1 MPSWRIMMKIT
12 SAEFIVS
19 AVNTQQYPDDRLP
32 EIALAGRSNVGKSS
46 FINRMIQR
54 KGLAKTSSKPGKTRT
69 INFYKINESF
79 YFADVPGYGYA
90 QVSKKE
96 RDEWGPMMEE
106 YFQLRESLRAVVL
119 VVDIRHTPTNDDVLM
134 YDFLKHFDL
143 PAIVV
148 ATKVDKIKRG
158 KRPKHI
164 KKIVHKLRVER
175 EDAVIPFSA
184 ETGEGKEKV
193 WSTLKSFL
201 Q

>member
-32 EIALAGRSNVGKSS
+32 EIELAGRLNVGKSS
-46 FINRMIQR
+46 LIIRMIQIKR
-54 KGLAKTSSKPGKTRT
+54 LDKTTSKLVKTLR
-69 INFYKINESF
+69 INYYIINESF
-79 YFADVPGYGYA
+79 YFAAVPGYGYA

-134 YDFLKHFDL
+134 YDFL
-143 PAIVV
+143 
-148 ATKVDKIKRG
+148 
-158 KRPKHI
+158 
-164 KKIVHKLRVER
+164 
-175 EDAVIPFSA
+175 
-184 ETGEGKEKV
+184 
-193 WSTLKSFL
+193 
-201 Q
+201 